1 MQFNDDDVSCG
12 NQIQTGN
19 GASWCVNGNE
29 LSLSANGGNQIQQ
42 IGNGPSWCVNGND
55 LSLSANGNDISWCAN
70 ENESSIRVS
79 SNANGNETWSS
90 ESCVSDGQ
98 LPRTAGDDRCLSE
111 QIGGDG
117 CVVGKAARET
127 V

>member
-19 GASWCVNGNE
+19 GSSWCVNGNE
-29 LSLSANGGNQIQQ
+29 LSLSANGGN
-42 IGNGPSWCVNGND
+42 GNGND
-55 LSLSANGNDISWCAN
+55 LSWCAN
-70 ENESSIRVS
+70 ESESSLRVS

-98 LPRTAGDDRCLSE
+98 LPRTGGDDRCLSE

-117 CVVGKAARET
+117 CVVGKAARVT